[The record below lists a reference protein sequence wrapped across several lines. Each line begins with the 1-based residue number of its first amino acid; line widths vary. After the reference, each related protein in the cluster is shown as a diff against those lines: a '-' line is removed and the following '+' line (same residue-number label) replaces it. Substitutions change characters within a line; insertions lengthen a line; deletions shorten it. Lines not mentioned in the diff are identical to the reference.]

1 MVSSMHGLNS
11 TRSSF
16 YNSMYHLRAN
26 IAMLIVTNV
35 VTLNILDWEKNG
47 RVMWDVLTLI
57 TCSNSNLKAPFTEG
71 FNQIMLYQFIYN
83 QI

>member
-35 VTLNILDWEKNG
+35 VTLNILDWEKK
-47 RVMWDVLTLI
+47 RPRHVR
-57 TCSNSNLKAPFTEG
+57 CSNTDHVF
-71 FNQIMLYQFIYN
+71 QQ
-83 QI
+83 